1 MTIGRNRNSIPR
13 GKSIHG
19 KKLVWRHVHYVWLCI
34 DRLSLNKLNVILCCQ
49 IMFILRFSGITVVM
63 IIFLIQGSIMVD
75 GHELHEEDLR
85 LMYTFD
91 QTSGSAAQYE
101 AHSDSQVIYTNTC
114 IRYCI
119 LNSPEDKGLKQK
131 INPVS
136 SGLKCLILYNPSLLH
151 SASKHDCHHS
161 TVPRRPVLML
171 CRGQACLSTVMS
183 SWSSFKCTR
192 G

>member
-1 MTIGRNRNSIPR
+1 M
-13 GKSIHG
+13 
-19 KKLVWRHVHYVWLCI
+19 HVHYVWLSI
-34 DRLSLNKLNVILCCQ
+34 DKLSLKKMNVILCCQ
-49 IMFILRFSGITVVM
+49 IMFILRFSAITVVM
-63 IIFLIQGSIMVD
+63 TIFLIQGSIMVD

-114 IRYCI
+114 IRYLI

-136 SGLKCLILYNPSLLH
+136 SGLKCLILYNPVCSVLHQSMIVTIPQFPVSLY
-151 SASKHDCHHS
+151 SCYAEAK
-161 TVPRRPVLML
+161 P
-171 CRGQACLSTVMS
+171 A
-183 SWSSFKCTR
+183 
-192 G
+192 